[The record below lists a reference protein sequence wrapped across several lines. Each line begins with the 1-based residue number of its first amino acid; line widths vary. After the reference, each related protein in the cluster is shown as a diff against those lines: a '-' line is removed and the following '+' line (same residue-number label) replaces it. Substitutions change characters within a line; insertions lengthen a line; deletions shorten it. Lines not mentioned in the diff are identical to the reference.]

1 MIPNYYMYG
10 DFFDFEGLIFKT
22 GKRVTLE
29 KHSPIKQFNEPADKF
44 YYVRSGLVRAVV
56 LHSDGNEK
64 ALYVAGNIADPQRA

>member
-29 KHSPIKQFNEPADKF
+29 KHSPIKQFKILDVERIMEHLF
-44 YYVRSGLVRAVV
+44 TY
-56 LHSDGNEK
+56 
-64 ALYVAGNIADPQRA
+64 

>member
-29 KHSPIKQFNEPADKF
+29 KHSPIKQFNEPAD
-44 YYVRSGLVRAVV
+44 
-56 LHSDGNEK
+56 
-64 ALYVAGNIADPQRA
+64 